1 MELSMENLL
10 DSLQQCLNEVAR
22 LNALQDPP
30 STPFKSKYSAR
41 QLLVEFKNR
50 LLPLLSADEQEAET
64 AIWETQGFDMFS
76 KPSNSSISSQ
86 RALLAFAKIH
96 HAVGTNYIDTEE
108 HSLGERHL
116 SRAVEIFKS
125 CGTVENVQC
134 LCELQDCYNQLGL
147 VWSNRD
153 QSEKGLQY
161 LTEAASLYT
170 DRCGKSE
177 SLPLRSEQLYTVT
190 CFYLAQAYSNLQ
202 CSEQSAYYCA
212 VTLKRQVENDTVDR
226 KEWAVNCAGLAQ
238 LHLSSKSF
246 AQALY
251 LFSAALALLPSSCEE
266 QMATIHRQLGQYYL
280 SVLKTSVEV
289 QSGLAG
295 SSVCTLAIERVV
307 FPSLSIDW
315 VDVTFATTFEQA
327 RELFKKGNSW
337 FQKAAKYFILE
348 GFVTEH
354 ISILQ
359 DQSTLYK
366 YLVYFE
372 SDEGRLL
379 AMHKRRVELLS
390 PLLKE
395 LSPFAYVATFRDI
408 AFEVAEI
415 NHELLDIKLADRLKR
430 AAQPLTSKDVQRIN
444 QYGLSG
450 LEALE
455 LFLRTFEKGGKPPL
469 EVDDEL
475 LQWYLT
481 ARFNRARIYSKLLDP
496 EPEGRIKFLRNT
508 MDEYRFIRDYADS
521 HLAQITR
528 TQVMPEELK
537 ICREMVDLIPVKM
550 NHILRGTL

>member
-1 MELSMENLL
+1 MENLL
-10 DSLQQCLNEVAR
+10 DTLQQCLNDVAR
-22 LNALQDPP
+22 LNAMQDPP
-30 STPFKSKYSAR
+30 STPFVSKYSAR
-41 QLLVEFKNR
+41 RLLIDIKNGF
-50 LLPLLSADEQEAET
+50 LPLLSPDEQETEA
-64 AIWETQGFDMFS
+64 AVWETRWS
-76 KPSNSSISSQ
+76 NNIHSPSNPSISSQ
-86 RALLAFAKIH
+86 QARLALGKIH

-108 HSLGERHL
+108 PSLGERHL
-116 SRAVEIFKS
+116 ARAVDIFKS
-125 CGTVENVQC
+125 SNTAENVAC

-147 VWSNRD
+147 LWSNRD
-153 QSEKGLQY
+153 ESDKGLQY
-161 LTEAASLYT
+161 LTEAASLYIN
-170 DRCGKSE
+170 RSQKSE
-177 SLPLRSEQLYTVT
+177 PLPLRSEQLYTVT

-212 VTLKRQVENDTVDR
+212 VTLKRQLDNDTVDR

-251 LFSAALALLPSSCEE
+251 LFSAALAVLPSNCEE

-289 QSGLAG
+289 QSGLA
-295 SSVCTLAIERVV
+295 SSSICTLAIERVI
-307 FPSLSIDW
+307 FPSLSIAW
-315 VDVTFATTFEQA
+315 TEVTFANAFEQA

-337 FQKAAKYFILE
+337 FQKAVKYFILE

-359 DQSTLYK
+359 DQSLLYK
-366 YLVYFE
+366 YLIYFE
-372 SDEGRLL
+372 LDEGRQFS
-379 AMHKRRVELLS
+379 MHKRRIELLS

-408 AFEVAEI
+408 AFEIAEI
-415 NHELLDIKLADRLKR
+415 YHELLDIKLADRLKR

-444 QYGLSG
+444 QYGWSG

-455 LFLRTFEKGGKPPL
+455 LFLRTFEKGGKPPV
-469 EVDDEL
+469 EVEDEL

-496 EPEGRIKFLRNT
+496 EPQGRVKFLRNT

-521 HLAQITR
+521 HSAQISR
-528 TQVMPEELK
+528 TEVMPEELK

-550 NHILRGTL
+550 NHILNGTL